1 MPRLGSCVSTS
12 SIVPWPY
19 TSRNN
24 LNRIQLSTLA
34 HAAAIGQKWTYHV
47 EGFRADFFC
56 RQDSNRPTKK
66 PDSRQKTVIYPSLLM
81 SYSLK

>member
-19 TSRNN
+19 TSRND

-34 HAAAIGQKWTYHV
+34 HA
-47 EGFRADFFC
+47 
-56 RQDSNRPTKK
+56 
-66 PDSRQKTVIYPSLLM
+66 IYTSGSTGMPKGVAVSHG
-81 SYSLK
+81 